1 MRLAHK
7 SVFLPE
13 TRTGLVVDQGGMW
26 ILVSR
31 GDVNVSLARESQQ
44 KLLSQCCAPPVGVF
58 MFNSICAMTRRSA
71 FIAALY
77 PNPDSTAAET
87 IEPEYP
93 DAAARAADPPSS
105 RDTPLHALS

>member
-31 GDVNVSLARESQQ
+31 GDVSISLASAVVVA
-44 KLLSQCCAPPVGVF
+44 LLTEQLVVISPCT
-58 MFNSICAMTRRSA
+58 IYRR
-71 FIAALY
+71 
-77 PNPDSTAAET
+77 N
-87 IEPEYP
+87 
-93 DAAARAADPPSS
+93 ADDPS
-105 RDTPLHALS
+105 DPCKVYI